1 MMRSATAIA
10 STSRDSRFAK
20 TNPNGFISDYDA
32 AGIGID
38 LDLGDLA
45 AVGEVFRNAAP
56 NLHSRRQPK
65 NQTSPSM
72 TVTCRQH
79 APSQPGRSMTA
90 DENPI
95 NRTQAAYSG
104 AAAETPIVS
113 AARIRLDPRKSVRS
127 FKGIICGDISEFE
140 SYMLSHAVGSL

>member
-1 MMRSATAIA
+1 VTVSRKLPVWSLRDSWPKYTTPTLPSMMRSATAIA

-65 NQTSPSM
+65 NQTSPSI
-72 TVTCRQH
+72 TVACRQH
-79 APSQPGRSMTA
+79 APSQPGRLMTA
-90 DENPI
+90 AK
-95 NRTQAAYSG
+95 RY
-104 AAAETPIVS
+104 
-113 AARIRLDPRKSVRS
+113 
-127 FKGIICGDISEFE
+127 
-140 SYMLSHAVGSL
+140 